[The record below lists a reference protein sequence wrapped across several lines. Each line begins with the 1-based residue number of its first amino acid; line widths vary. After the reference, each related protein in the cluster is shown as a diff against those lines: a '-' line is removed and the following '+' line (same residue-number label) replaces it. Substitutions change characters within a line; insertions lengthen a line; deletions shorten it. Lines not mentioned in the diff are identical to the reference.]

1 MNKKELEA
9 LVKQQAEQITTL
21 TRQVRDMQSELM
33 QERIKRT
40 MGNQPQV
47 LPMTPSTPLS
57 PPWNTPTAPM
67 PNKPWWQQVYCG
79 TCMN

>member
-33 QERIKRT
+33 QERIKKT

-57 PPWNTPTAPM
+57 PPWDTPTAPM
-67 PNKPWWQQVYCG
+67 PNTPWWQQVYCG
-79 TCMN
+79 TRMN